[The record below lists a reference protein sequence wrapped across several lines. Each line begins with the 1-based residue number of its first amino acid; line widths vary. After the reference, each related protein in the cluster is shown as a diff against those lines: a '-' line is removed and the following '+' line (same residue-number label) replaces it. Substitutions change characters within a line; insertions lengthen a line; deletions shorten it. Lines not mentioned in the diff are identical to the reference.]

1 MSLLAETP
9 PERTDLGAAVQAWVL
24 RKTGSKRLARAL
36 ALAARAE
43 MEGHACVRLG
53 PAGEHWP
60 AGDLSELAA
69 HPWISDGS
77 RISAGVL
84 TDQGDCFLWRNWQ
97 HEACVAKA
105 LHARRLA

>member
-53 PAGEHWP
+53 PAG
-60 AGDLSELAA
+60 
-69 HPWISDGS
+69 
-77 RISAGVL
+77 
-84 TDQGDCFLWRNWQ
+84 
-97 HEACVAKA
+97 
-105 LHARRLA
+105 